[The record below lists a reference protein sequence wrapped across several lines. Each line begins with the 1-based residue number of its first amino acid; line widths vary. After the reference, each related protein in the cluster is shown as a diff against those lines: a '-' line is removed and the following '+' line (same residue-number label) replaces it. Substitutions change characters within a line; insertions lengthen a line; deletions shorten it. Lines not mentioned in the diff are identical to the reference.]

1 MSIILQNLAQLK
13 TLFEKQWESI
23 VGNCDELLYLGGN
36 EQSTHKYISELLGKE
51 TIDTNTYGKSTGHSG
66 SYSTNY
72 QIAGRELMTPDEVRM
87 LDNQYALLFIRGER
101 PIIDKK
107 YNTFKHPNIKLTED
121 GAYKPYTHGKI
132 ENSVATI
139 IFDTNVNDIKN
150 KQYQDIGDDE
160 ILIDDEI
167 DKYLIEQETNN

>member
-1 MSIILQNLAQLK
+1 MK

-36 EQSTHKYISELLGKE
+36 EQSTHKYISELLGKK

-87 LDNQYALLFIRGER
+87 LDNKYALLFIRGER
-101 PIIDKK
+101 PIIDLK
-107 YNTFKHPNIKLTED
+107 YNTFAHPNIKLTED
-121 GAYKPYTHGKI
+121 GGYKPYIHGNTKNAI
-132 ENSVATI
+132 ATI
-139 IFDTNVNDIKN
+139 SIETAVNDIKCREY
-150 KQYQDIGDDE
+150 KDIEKYE
-160 ILIDDEI
+160 ILVDEEIDD
-167 DKYLIEQETNN
+167 YLKKESMKNK

>member
-1 MSIILQNLAQLK
+1 
-13 TLFEKQWESI
+13 
-23 VGNCDELLYLGGN
+23 
-36 EQSTHKYISELLGKE
+36 
-51 TIDTNTYGKSTGHSG
+51 
-66 SYSTNY
+66 
-72 QIAGRELMTPDEVRM
+72 MTPDEVRM

-121 GAYKPYTHGKI
+121 GGYKPYTHGKI

-139 IFDTNVNDIKN
+139 IFDTNVNDIKD
-150 KQYQDIGDDE
+150 KQYQDIVDDE

-167 DKYLIEQETNN
+167 DKYLIEQEKITN